1 MQAEYFNCQDFS
13 FFSPAQNQLDVMV
26 QNLNST
32 ELQDAEHRDVERYIQ
47 QEGFELLRLLLQGHL
62 DKKAHNEPH
71 LTSVTSVNG
80 VELTHVRRNTKRKMS
95 SLFGDVTVPR
105 TSYSKQNQAAYF
117 PIDEQLNL
125 ASDQF
130 SDGLRLRIASESIKG
145 SFDDVV
151 ETLAQTTGRK
161 VAKRQCLNIVQDV
174 AQDFEA
180 FYEQKRFQEPENTDS
195 LLVLSFDGKGI
206 VLRHEGLRECTQ
218 KAALKSTQKLNSRLS
233 AGEKKNRKR
242 MAQVASVYTVQPHIR
257 TPESVMQTNNEES
270 NVHQLRPRLRNK
282 RVWASVERES
292 IKVIEEAFQEALQ
305 RDPEQ
310 KRQWII
316 LVDGHPHQKKQI
328 KRTMK
333 KFNVQAT
340 IVMDFVHVTEY
351 VWKAAWCFFEK
362 DDTAVEGWVA
372 ERLLKIL
379 RGGCAQVAKGMRSS
393 ATKRQLESRENVD
406 KCAQYLLNNKE
417 HLKYGEALQE
427 GFPIGSGVIEGACRH
442 LINDRL
448 DITGARWGLAG
459 AEAILKLRSLK
470 SSGDFN
476 DYWTFHKQKSKERLY
491 QQTERAVV

>member
-1 MQAEYFNCQDFS
+1 
-13 FFSPAQNQLDVMV
+13 
-26 QNLNST
+26 
-32 ELQDAEHRDVERYIQ
+32 
-47 QEGFELLRLLLQGHL
+47 
-62 DKKAHNEPH
+62 
-71 LTSVTSVNG
+71 
-80 VELTHVRRNTKRKMS
+80 
-95 SLFGDVTVPR
+95 
-105 TSYSKQNQAAYF
+105 
-117 PIDEQLNL
+117 
-125 ASDQF
+125 
-130 SDGLRLRIASESIKG
+130 
-145 SFDDVV
+145 
-151 ETLAQTTGRK
+151 
-161 VAKRQCLNIVQDV
+161 
-174 AQDFEA
+174 
-180 FYEQKRFQEPENTDS
+180 
-195 LLVLSFDGKGI
+195 
-206 VLRHEGLRECTQ
+206 
-218 KAALKSTQKLNSRLS
+218 
-233 AGEKKNRKR
+233 

-406 KCAQYLLNNKE
+406 KCAQ
-417 HLKYGEALQE
+417 
-427 GFPIGSGVIEGACRH
+427 
-442 LINDRL
+442 
-448 DITGARWGLAG
+448 
-459 AEAILKLRSLK
+459 
-470 SSGDFN
+470 
-476 DYWTFHKQKSKERLY
+476 
-491 QQTERAVV
+491 